1 MPVEEITER
10 IIMTRGNLNRGDE
23 DPNKPP
29 VVSHRADRRPL
40 AVNARSRSRPT

>member
-10 IIMTRGNLNRGDE
+10 IIMTRGNLNRGEE

-29 VVSHRADRRPL
+29 AVTIAPIAGAGEQRPSL
-40 AVNARSRSRPT
+40 SPRT